1 MKIVNLKIGT
11 RLTIGFMLVILIMLA
26 AGILGLRQIHVLAG
40 LVTQMY
46 NHPLTVGY
54 AMRDIRSEID
64 QMHDQMQRLLFVS
77 DAVELNDVARNIDN
91 ATARV
96 MDKFDL
102 VMERFLGNTNDVII
116 ARQTFIAWKNML
128 DQEIAVVR
136 AGGKEELDRNHF
148 LDRLKRTD
156 MLKTKL
162 QVMID
167 FAIGKANS
175 FLDKAGLELGR
186 AHAQSVGFLVA
197 TLVLSLGIALFITR
211 SIVPSLR
218 LMVLRMQDI
227 ARGDLRNDVQIV
239 QKDEIGALADSFRSM
254 QCGLRDKA
262 DVAMAIAAGDLS
274 RRVEVNSPNDH
285 LGNAIDRMTMA
296 LQSSKRKSDLQ
307 DWNKTGK
314 NGLNRIIV
322 DQDDLK
328 ILTTEMLNFLASYVQ
343 AQIGTL
349 YVKSEDGLLTLTAS
363 HAVDPHQAPEATI
376 APGRG
381 VVGQAAAEKRLIQLS
396 HIPTDY
402 MHISSSLG
410 DSPPCRS
417 CSRIRSKE

>member
-1 MKIVNLKIGT
+1 
-11 RLTIGFMLVILIMLA
+11 
-26 AGILGLRQIHVLAG
+26 
-40 LVTQMY
+40 
-46 NHPLTVGY
+46 
-54 AMRDIRSEID
+54 
-64 QMHDQMQRLLFVS
+64 
-77 DAVELNDVARNIDN
+77 
-91 ATARV
+91 
-96 MDKFDL
+96 
-102 VMERFLGNTNDVII
+102 
-116 ARQTFIAWKNML
+116 
-128 DQEIAVVR
+128 
-136 AGGKEELDRNHF
+136 
-148 LDRLKRTD
+148 
-156 MLKTKL
+156 
-162 QVMID
+162 
-167 FAIGKANS
+167 
-175 FLDKAGLELGR
+175 
-186 AHAQSVGFLVA
+186 
-197 TLVLSLGIALFITR
+197 
-211 SIVPSLR
+211 
-218 LMVLRMQDI
+218 
-227 ARGDLRNDVQIV
+227 
-239 QKDEIGALADSFRSM
+239 M

-363 HAVDPHQAPEATI
+363 HAVDPHQAPEVTI